1 MVKRSAKQAQ
11 LDLTL
16 ALMYLN
22 RFRERL
28 PKSLGDVKAPY
39 QSWKGYDFDVINQLD
54 EDALI
59 YQSSHRA
66 KSITLTEDGIAR
78 AKAILSDLEIEDFDF

>member
-1 MVKRSAKQAQ
+1 MVTKMVKRSAEQAQ

-28 PKSLGDVKAPY
+28 PKSWGDVK
-39 QSWKGYDFDVINQLD
+39 G
-54 EDALI
+54 
-59 YQSSHRA
+59 
-66 KSITLTEDGIAR
+66 TLSVMER
-78 AKAILSDLEIEDFDF
+78 L

>member
-1 MVKRSAKQAQ
+1 MVKRSAEQAQ

-28 PKSLGDVKAPY
+28 PKSWGDVK
-39 QSWKGYDFDVINQLD
+39 G
-54 EDALI
+54 
-59 YQSSHRA
+59 
-66 KSITLTEDGIAR
+66 TLSVMER
-78 AKAILSDLEIEDFDF
+78 L